1 MTIANLMLKFGVYS
15 LALVGFF
22 TLLPLTHDVTFTEY
36 IVTPQKPLTGPLA
49 LNDKLSGISKLFEDQ
64 IVGPEGLLYHNNT
77 LYTTLH
83 YGHVVKIV
91 NNEIVPVVKFGKV
104 CDGLYEEHI
113 CGRPLG
119 LNMDKSGFLYVADAY
134 YGIFKVNLN
143 SNLYGA
149 KEQLVSLDEVIDG
162 VRPKL
167 SNSVVVASD
176 GFVYW
181 TDSDTN
187 YKLHD
192 GVYSLFVDG
201 TGRVLKYDPKTKKNT
216 VLMKNLQFANG
227 VELSDDESFIL
238 VSETGKYR
246 VHKYYLKGP
255 KAGKS
260 EIFIDG
266 LPGMPDNIKRN
277 SKGSFYIPLVMTRIP
292 IFDSIGEYPTIRMI
306 ATKFLGIIDFTLL
319 KINSFYPNL
328 YCKKA
333 MRWIGHF
340 ESMSLIKSITKQR
353 ISILKVN
360 EKGKLLSSYHS
371 TDGKVSGICDVEVV
385 GDKLYL
391 GSPFNHFLGVIKLPK
406 GFL

>member
-1 MTIANLMLKFGVYS
+1 MTIAKLMLKLGIYS
-15 LALVGFF
+15 SALVGFF
-22 TLLPLTHDVTFTEY
+22 TLLPLMQNVTFTEY
-36 IVTPQKPLTGPLA
+36 SVTPPRPFTGPLA

-104 CDGLYEEHI
+104 CDGLYEEHV

-119 LNMDKSGFLYVADAY
+119 LTMDKSGFLYVADAY

-143 SNLYGA
+143 SKFYGA
-149 KEQLVSLDEVIDG
+149 KEQLVSMDEDIDG
-162 VRPKL
+162 ARPKIP
-167 SNSVVVASD
+167 NSVVVTSD
-176 GFVYW
+176 GTVYW
-181 TDSDTN
+181 TDSDSN
-187 YKLHD
+187 YKLYD
-192 GVYSLFVDG
+192 GVYTLFVDG
-201 TGRVLKYDPKTKKNT
+201 TGRLLKYDPKTKKNT

-227 VELSDDESFIL
+227 VQLSNDESFLL
-238 VSETGKYR
+238 VAETEKYR
-246 VHKYYLKGP
+246 VLKYYLKGP

-277 SKGSFYIPLVMTRIP
+277 DKGSFYIPLVIARIP
-292 IFDSIGEYPTIRMI
+292 IFDNIGEYPTIRMMV
-306 ATKFLGIIDFTLL
+306 TKFLGIIDFTLL
-319 KINSFYPNL
+319 KINSLYPNL
-328 YCKKA
+328 YCKEA
-333 MRWIGHF
+333 MRWVGHF
-340 ESMSLIKSITKQR
+340 ESMSLIKSLSKQR

-360 EKGKLLSSYHS
+360 EKGQLLSSYHS
-371 TDGKVSGICDVEVV
+371 LDGKISGICDVEVI

-391 GSPFNHFLGVIKLPK
+391 GSPFNNFLGVVKIPQ
-406 GFL
+406 GF

>member
-1 MTIANLMLKFGVYS
+1 MLKLGIYTS
-15 LALVGFF
+15 ALIGFF
-22 TLLPLTHDVTFTEY
+22 TMLPLKNNVTFTEY
-36 IVTPQKPLTGPLA
+36 SLTPQRPLTGPLA
-49 LNDKLSGISKLFEDQ
+49 INEKLSGISKLFENQ
-64 IVGPEGLLYHNNT
+64 IVGPEGLLYYNNT

-91 NNEIVPVVKFGKV
+91 DNEIVPVVKFGKV
-104 CDGLYEEHI
+104 CDGLYDEHI

-119 LNMDKSGFLYVADAY
+119 LRMDKTGFLYVADAY

-143 SNLYGA
+143 PDQYGK
-149 KEQLVSLDEVIDG
+149 KEQLVSMDEVIDG

-167 SNSVVVASD
+167 PNSVVIASD
-176 GFVYW
+176 GTMYW

-192 GVYSLFVDG
+192 GIYTLFVDG
-201 TGRVLKYDPKTKKNT
+201 TGRLLKYDPKTKRNT

-238 VSETGKYR
+238 VSETAKYCI
-246 VHKYYLKGP
+246 HKHYLKGP
-255 KAGKS
+255 KTGKS

-277 SKGSFYIPLVMTRIP
+277 GRGSFYIPLVMPRFP
-292 IFDSIGEYPTIRMI
+292 IVDNIGKYPTIRMMI
-306 ATKFLGIIDFTLL
+306 TKSLLVIDFTLL
-319 KINSFYPNL
+319 KINSLYPNL

-333 MRWIGHF
+333 MHWIGHF
-340 ESMSLIKSITKQR
+340 ESLSFIKSITNQR
-353 ISILKVN
+353 LSVLKVN
-360 EKGKLLSSYHS
+360 ENGKVISSYHS
-371 TDGKVSGICDVEVV
+371 TDGKVTGICDVEVID
-385 GDKLYL
+385 DKLYL
-391 GSPFNHFLGVIKLPK
+391 GSPFNTFLGVIKLPQ